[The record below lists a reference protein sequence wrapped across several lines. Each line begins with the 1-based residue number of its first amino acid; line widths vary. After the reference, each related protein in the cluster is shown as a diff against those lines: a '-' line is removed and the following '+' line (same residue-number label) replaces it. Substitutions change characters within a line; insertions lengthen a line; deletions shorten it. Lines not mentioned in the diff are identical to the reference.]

1 MFIYWASLP
10 HFPLRIKA
18 LFENLGFLIFSN
30 AVIFAAGGW
39 FISDLQCQKVTF
51 VGVEAKNVVKKLKK
65 PKLLE
70 IA

>member
-51 VGVEAKNVVKKLKK
+51 VGVEAKKCCQKIEKT
-65 PKLLE
+65 KLLE
-70 IA
+70 IV